1 MLCHATKRWL
11 AGDRC
16 PSSLPVCL
24 APCIFLSFQVVVMVD
39 GRDPSTCLPMCSLL
53 QAAEMFVPGVPD
65 VTVHQNQTT
74 AAAAG
79 SLGGG
84 PGGAGTTPAGTSSA
98 ATSSAAGQQQQLHV
112 SVPVQAT
119 FPA

>member
-1 MLCHATKRWL
+1 MLCHATKRWQ
-11 AGDRC
+11 
-16 PSSLPVCL
+16 PVCSMPQFTSCL
-24 APCIFLSFQVVVMVD
+24 FHTIFLSFQVVVMVD
-39 GRDPSTCLPMCSLL
+39 GRDPSTCLTVCSLL

-98 ATSSAAGQQQQLHV
+98 AAAVSAAGQQQLHV
-112 SVPVQAT
+112 SVPVQAP

>member
-1 MLCHATKRWL
+1 MLCHATKRWQ
-11 AGDRC
+11 
-16 PSSLPVCL
+16 PVCSMPQFTSCL
-24 APCIFLSFQVVVMVD
+24 FHTIFLSFQVVVMVD

-53 QAAEMFVPGVPD
+53 QAAEMFVSGVPD
-65 VTVHQNQTT
+65 VTVHQTT

-84 PGGAGTTPAGTSSA
+84 PGGAGTPPAGTSSA
-98 ATSSAAGQQQQLHV
+98 AAAVSAAGQQQQLHV
-112 SVPVQAT
+112 SVPVQAP